1 MNVFKH
7 QHPSD
12 LISRLFMLEYMR
24 EVGAE
29 DLYKKANKH
38 QREYMFYKFSDE
50 EDNETVDINWEYC
63 TFLASLHQLE
73 SFMKLFLKELDE
85 IEASRAKIYEAKIAE
100 EKEEERIAPADINVM
115 DLAATEINKNGKI
128 DFSL

>member
-1 MNVFKH
+1 
-7 QHPSD
+7 
-12 LISRLFMLEYMR
+12 
-24 EVGAE
+24 
-29 DLYKKANKH
+29 
-38 QREYMFYKFSDE
+38 MFYKFSDE